1 MGGTTMGIST
11 HSEILEELPVLFI
24 FGVGERDVSLA
35 TALLTCEVCGTHG
48 GHQIV
53 KRSRKVSLFFIPLIP
68 VGTRYLDVCTTCG
81 RAREISRTQA
91 EAAAADSRS
100 HMR

>member
-1 MGGTTMGIST
+1 M
-11 HSEILEELPVLFI
+11 LLI
-24 FGVGERDVSLA
+24 FGVGEKDVSLA
-35 TALLTCEVCGTHG
+35 TVLLTCEVCGTQA
-48 GHQIV
+48 GHHVV

-68 VGTRYLDVCTTCG
+68 VGTRYLDVCTACG

-91 EAAAADSRS
+91 EAAAADSRL